1 VPHDLTELV
10 EKLIRCSHDKQTFLE
25 SCKFAREL
33 YVTSQEVILAFR
45 TPVIDDQWI
54 QEDYQCRNGPCGP
67 NANPSL
73 HRAQCCFHP
82 LNDENTDGKVVY
94 KCCAQKCLREL
105 KCDIR
110 TTHITTMYH
119 RKLGR
124 CSCCTLLQV
133 EGTLCSMCTKT
144 VGTIPRLFKYRRARF
159 VCLAGGNATGPT
171 GPVEGRELSLLRWDT
186 YFFPM
191 HIGGEISEHP
201 DHTLQARYNMSLDS
215 V

>member
-1 VPHDLTELV
+1 MY
-10 EKLIRCSHDKQTFLE
+10 
-25 SCKFAREL
+25 A
-33 YVTSQEVILAFR
+33 TSKEVIRAFR
-45 TPVIDDQWI
+45 TVAIDDDWI
-54 QEDYQCRNGPCGP
+54 RDAYQCRNGPCGP
-67 NANPSL
+67 NTNPSL

-82 LNDENTDGKVVY
+82 FNDESQDGKVVY
-94 KCCAQKCLREL
+94 TCCAQRCLREL
-105 KCDIR
+105 ECDIR
-110 TTHITTMYH
+110 TTHITTIYH

-133 EGTLCSMCTKT
+133 EGTVCSMCSTDECLQ
-144 VGTIPRLFKYRRARF
+144 GTTQRLFKYKRARF

-171 GPVEGRELSLLRWDT
+171 GPVEGRELSQLRWDT

-215 V
+215 